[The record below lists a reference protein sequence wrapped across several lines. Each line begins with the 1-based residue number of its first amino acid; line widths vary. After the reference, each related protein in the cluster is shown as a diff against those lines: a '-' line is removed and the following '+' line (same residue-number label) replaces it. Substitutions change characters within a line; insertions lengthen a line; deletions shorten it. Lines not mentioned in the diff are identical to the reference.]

1 MAKFL
6 CTTADCWTSRR
17 RSFIA
22 VTVHWLTE
30 DLLRK
35 SGCLAVRRMKSI
47 HNYSTIAKSL
57 EEIHEE
63 FDILNKTTACVTDSG
78 SNFVNCFR
86 LFGAKPVPS
95 ETIAPTDSI
104 RYYLETEGPDEDVEE
119 NQSDSD
125 EENGDDDD
133 DEMEFIPISNLLR
146 NRKKKD
152 NILNDLETYSVP
164 YHRRCVCH
172 LLNLIASSDLGKISD
187 RPFIRIFKS
196 VKSKMTSLWNKQK
209 RSAKA
214 SDFISETLGTLF
226 ITPNVT
232 RWNSFFNSYARCASF
247 VVLKPTAL
255 KHVFTHFGVDYF
267 RPAEEEFL
275 LEYVK
280 ILRPIAEALDVLQA
294 YKKVSL

>member
-1 MAKFL
+1 MLSSRFDAKKEELKEKLKMAKFV

-35 SGCLAVRRMKSI
+35 SGCLAVRRIKGV

-57 EEIHEE
+57 EEIHKE

-78 SNFVNCFR
+78 SNFVKCFR
-86 LFGAKPVPS
+86 LFGAKPMSS
-95 ETIAPTDSI
+95 ETDPHIDSI
-104 RYYLETEGPDEDVEE
+104 RYSLETEVPDEDIDG

-125 EENGDDDD
+125 SNGDDEE
-133 DEMEFIPISNLLR
+133 DEIEFIPITNLLR

-152 NILNDLETYSVP
+152 AVSNDLETYSVP
-164 YHRRCVCH
+164 HHRRCVCH

-187 RPFIRIFKS
+187 KPFIRLFKS
-196 VKSKMTSLWNKQK
+196 VKSKMNSLWNKQK
-209 RSAKA
+209 RSSKA

-226 ITPNVT
+226 ITPNVI
-232 RWNSFFNSYARCASF
+232 RWISFFNSAARCASF
-247 VVLKPTAL
+247 VVLKPTTL
-255 KHVFTHFGVDYF
+255 MQVFSHFGVDYF
-267 RPAEEEFL
+267 
-275 LEYVK
+275 
-280 ILRPIAEALDVLQA
+280 
-294 YKKVSL
+294 